1 MKGKIRYYNNLTH
14 KMSEV
19 NTLVE
24 KSEMLDF
31 LTNAKEGTKFNIVL
45 FMFSTG
51 ERKMGVDLPPMVEL
65 EVISP
70 FPTFETKVVSKNCC
84 VSDNFITNTLKD
96 FPKNLESDYYW
107 GLFNICPENIHLFS
121 GQETFFESELERH
134 IQDYREAKMIL
145 EIAEEFFRSNDI
157 YFEYR

>member
-1 MKGKIRYYNNLTH
+1 MKGKIHYYNRLTH

-31 LTNAKEGTKFNIVL
+31 LTNVKKGTKFNIVL
-45 FMFSTG
+45 FMFSTK
-51 ERKMGVDLPPMVEL
+51 EHKMGIDLPPMVEL
-65 EVISP
+65 EVISS

-96 FPKNLESDYYW
+96 FPKNIESDYYW
-107 GLFNICPENIHLFS
+107 GTFNICSENIHLFS
-121 GQETFFESELERH
+121 EQETFLDLDRY
-134 IQDYREAKMIL
+134 IQDYKQAKEIL
-145 EIAEEFFRSNDI
+145 EITEEFFRHNDI